1 VYRAFN
7 IAGYEGGEMLK
18 KLPVVAFLLMLT
30 IPIFAGEARQVT
42 LSNGMVVILKENH
55 STPMV
60 ASIVCVRA
68 GSEFEDS
75 TNNGFTH
82 FLEHLLFNGTKDLSR
97 IELNEGFKDHGGYI
111 NAFTQKDLTGYLFV
125 IPSIYSEYALKTQAD
140 QLFNSTLPESEFP
153 KERKIVIEEIKMNYD
168 NPDNQA
174 DMFFD
179 SLAYQG
185 TPYAKTVLG
194 PINVIETIPRE
205 AVLNYY
211 HERYKPN
218 NMIALF
224 IGDFNSQE
232 FIKLIDKYYGV
243 EKPGKLPA
251 VKKFNVD
258 PPYGK
263 NVHYRDYSAKVTR
276 MHFVFPAPSYNE
288 PGYYAMDV
296 LAQILDSGESSPLYQ
311 ALTAGD
317 DPLVNEMSVYLESNA
332 NFSLLHFTASTD
344 DSAKVNQVL
353 LMTERYLSSVKD
365 VPFDKDKLKRIVIK
379 NKTDQIYLEE
389 KLHYFGIMEAPML
402 VNFGYGYIRDYVHN
416 LSRVEPSDIQ
426 KVAADYLSPGK
437 YLAMAAV
444 PAKAEEEQ

>member
-1 VYRAFN
+1 
-7 IAGYEGGEMLK
+7 MLR
-18 KLPVVAFLLMLT
+18 KLPVIAMLLLFSL
-30 IPIFAGEARQVT
+30 PIFGGEARQIN

-82 FLEHLLFNGTKDLSR
+82 FLEHLLFNGTGHLSR

-125 IPSIYSEYALKTQAD
+125 IPSIYAEYALQTQAD

-168 NPDNQA
+168 NPDNQTE
-174 DMFFD
+174 MYFD
-179 SLAYQG
+179 SLIYQG

-211 HERYKPN
+211 QQRYKPN

-224 IGDFNSQE
+224 IGDFKSE
-232 FIKLIDKYYGV
+232 DFIKLIDIYYGV
-243 EKPGKLPA
+243 EKPEPLPP
-251 VKKFNVD
+251 VD
-258 PPYGK
+258 KIAINPPYGK
-263 NVHYRDYSAKVTR
+263 QVHYRDYQSKVTKI
-276 MHFVFPAPSYNE
+276 HVVFPAPMYNE
-288 PGYYAMDV
+288 PDYYAMDM
-296 LAQILDSGESSPLYQ
+296 LAQILDSGESSPLYR
-311 ALTAGD
+311 ALTSGD
-317 DPLVNEMSVYLESNA
+317 NPLVDEMSVSLESNA
-332 NFSLLHFTASTD
+332 HFSLLHFTAVTS
-344 DSAKVNQVL
+344 DSEKVDRILVT
-353 LMTERYLSSVKD
+353 TEHFLNSIKD
-365 VPFDKDKLKRIVIK
+365 MPFDNNKLRRVVIK

-389 KLHYFGIMEAPML
+389 KLHYYGIMEAPML
-402 VNFGYGYIRDYVHN
+402 VNFGYGYIRDYVKN
-416 LSRVEPSDIQ
+416 LSLVKASDIQ
-426 KVAADYLSPGK
+426 TVAAKYLSSGK

-444 PAKAEEEQ
+444 PAKSEEAQ